1 MFSIFALA
9 FFAWVPIVKTLV
21 IKDSSSCEAHR
32 SCLQNDVCSLFTA
45 PTSLWTVLLSSGF
58 KASPTN
64 RMFSSATL
72 GVLSYVPSLDSAL
85 DFACLASRVDDAT
98 LDELP
103 DELPDSDVV
112 PLLDEELSLLELE
125 ESLSPPVSL
134 VVDE

>member
-1 MFSIFALA
+1 
-9 FFAWVPIVKTLV
+9 
-21 IKDSSSCEAHR
+21 
-32 SCLQNDVCSLFTA
+32 LQINVFSLFTA

-64 RMFSSATL
+64 QMFSSATL

-103 DELPDSDVV
+103 VDELPDWDVV